1 MPTVFSLDFNNHLFF
16 LACARDTLQWQA
28 SAFPVFCGRN
38 LCVWLI
44 NICRRCYC
52 SIFCRG
58 SGSGKSYFFF
68 EDSVISAALFRI
80 YFLLF
85 TAYCPLCQCAKE
97 VEKCKCT
104 LAAIHFTKLPQTI
117 FCANNREYND
127 IPQC

>member
-1 MPTVFSLDFNNHLFF
+1 MAGICASGLLIY
-16 LACARDTLQWQA
+16 ARDAIAPYFAEVPARA
-28 SAFPVFCGRN
+28 SP
-38 LCVWLI
+38 I
-44 NICRRCYC
+44 
-52 SIFCRG
+52 S
-58 SGSGKSYFFF
+58 F

-85 TAYCPLCQCAKE
+85 TACCPLCQCAKE

-127 IPQC
+127 ISQC

>member
-1 MPTVFSLDFNNHLFF
+1 MAGICASGLLIY
-16 LACARDTLQWQA
+16 ARDVIAPYFAEVPARA
-28 SAFPVFCGRN
+28 SP
-38 LCVWLI
+38 I
-44 NICRRCYC
+44 
-52 SIFCRG
+52 S
-58 SGSGKSYFFF
+58 F

-85 TAYCPLCQCAKE
+85 TAYCPLCQRAKE

-127 IPQC
+127 ISQC